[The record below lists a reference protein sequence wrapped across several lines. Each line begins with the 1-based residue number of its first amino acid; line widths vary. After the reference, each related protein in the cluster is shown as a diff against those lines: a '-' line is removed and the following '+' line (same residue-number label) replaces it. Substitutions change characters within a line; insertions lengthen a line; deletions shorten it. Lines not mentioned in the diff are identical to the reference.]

1 MGWQLTRWPIN
12 GTTTLVNRRQLRLQ
26 VFKKPNRELFSVTTA
41 ANGLSVRFLEDYFS
55 RRFAR
60 LLGKSVKFQ
69 NMPQP
74 APLPSRKKTAKLWEL
89 RASIARCWESLAPL
103 IFPPVCVLCGET
115 TGLVTNSSSLRRYA
129 TFCAKCETSLIQS
142 RPMMRT
148 ACERCGWPRVVR
160 SPRLTSTDATSEVP
174 SGEFGYPSVP
184 ANSLP
189 CPKCQACDKPHQF
202 SRITPLYQY
211 HDAARMAVVAA
222 KYPRN
227 SAVTW
232 ELAARLANRCRSRW
246 PDLTASE
253 PGTPPIIVTSVPS
266 PWIRQVRRGGSGTR
280 LLAQYTARDLGLPYV
295 SLLQTTR
302 TVAKQALLDDD
313 ARRENVQGAF
323 QIRRRWR
330 RTCLNYDVLLVD
342 DVMTTG
348 ATADEVAEV
357 LFDAGACRV
366 SLAVVALAMRD
377 A

>member
-1 MGWQLTRWPIN
+1 
-12 GTTTLVNRRQLRLQ
+12 
-26 VFKKPNRELFSVTTA
+26 
-41 ANGLSVRFLEDYFS
+41 
-55 RRFAR
+55 
-60 LLGKSVKFQ
+60 
-69 NMPQP
+69 MPQP
-74 APLPSRKKTAKLWEL
+74 APLPSQKTTAKSWEL

-103 IFPPVCVLCGET
+103 IFPPVCVLCGEA
-115 TGLVTNSSSLRRYA
+115 TGLTTNTSSPRRYA
-129 TFCAKCETSLIQS
+129 TFCAACETSLIQS

-160 SPRLTSTDATSEVP
+160 SPRLTSIDTAGEAPTGELGSLSETM
-174 SGEFGYPSVP
+174 
-184 ANSLP
+184 NSLP
-189 CPKCQACDKPHQF
+189 CPKCHARDTPHRF
-202 SRITPLYQY
+202 SRITPLYRY

-232 ELAARLANRCRSRW
+232 ELAARLADRCRSRW
-246 PDLTASE
+246 PDLTSAE
-253 PGTPPIIVTSVPS
+253 PGTSPMIVTSVPS

-280 LLAQYTARDLGLPYV
+280 LLAEYTARDLGLPYV

-313 ARRENVQGAF
+313 ARRHNVQGAF

-330 RTCLNYDVLLVD
+330 KTSLNYDVLLVD

-357 LFDAGACRV
+357 LVDAGACRV

-377 A
+377 G

>member
-1 MGWQLTRWPIN
+1 MAVHAVAHQWNHHPHQQATGETASIE
-12 GTTTLVNRRQLRLQ
+12 
-26 VFKKPNRELFSVTTA
+26 KPNREIFSVITECSDF
-41 ANGLSVRFLEDYFS
+41 SVRFLEDYFS

-60 LLGKSVKFQ
+60 LLGKSVKFR
-69 NMPQP
+69 NMP
-74 APLPSRKKTAKLWEL
+74 APELLSSQKTTAKRWEF
-89 RASIARCWESLAPL
+89 RASTARFWESLAPL
-103 IFPPVCVLCGET
+103 IFPPVCVLCGEAA
-115 TGLVTNSSSLRRYA
+115 GLATDRHSPRRYA
-129 TFCAKCETSLIQS
+129 TFCAACEQSLIQS

-148 ACERCGWPRVVR
+148 ACERCGWPREAR
-160 SPRLTSTDATSEVP
+160 SPRSTRIATEANVP
-174 SGEFGYPSVP
+174 SGEVGDVLVTTDL
-184 ANSLP
+184 LP
-189 CPKCQACDKPHQF
+189 CPKCQARDSPHRF
-202 SRITPLYQY
+202 SRITPLYRY

-232 ELAARLANRCRSRW
+232 ELAARLAERCDRRW
-246 PDLTASE
+246 PDLTAIE
-253 PGTPPIIVTSVPS
+253 PGAPPVIVTSVPS

-313 ARRENVQGAF
+313 ARRDNVHGAF
-323 QIRRRWR
+323 RIRRRWR
-330 RTCLNYDVLLVD
+330 KTGLNYDVLLVD

-348 ATADEVAEV
+348 ATADEVADV
-357 LFDAGACRV
+357 LLDAGARRV